1 MLPLWPRLKSLHAN
15 LSAYDA
21 QYVALAGALDV
32 PVITA
37 DAGITRSSAAR
48 CEVEGFDART

>member
-21 QYVALAGALDV
+21 QYVALAEALDI

-37 DAGITRSSAAR
+37 DAGITRSAAR